1 MESSEPSAKSSSII
15 IRPKTTL
22 VSRNSL
28 TTSEVEENKKGTKKP
43 DILKEIRKK
52 VYRIDKILKK
62 ILREI
67 QNYLRNKK
75 DKLKR

>member
-1 MESSEPSAKSSSII
+1 MESSEPSAKSSPII

-22 VSRNSL
+22 VSRTPL
-28 TTSEVEENKKGTKKP
+28 TTSEVEENKKGTKNL
-43 DILKEIRKK
+43 ILKEIRKK

-62 ILREI
+62 NLKRDSKLLAK
-67 QNYLRNKK
+67 QK